1 MEKVTLTRKA
11 GRNTHDLFLKHF
23 GFKALL
29 LIYIRFKLFMMEKF
43 SQAKV
48 EGMGEQWNS
57 SPTPVSHVL
66 IHQMQL

>member
-1 MEKVTLTRKA
+1 
-11 GRNTHDLFLKHF
+11 
-23 GFKALL
+23 
-29 LIYIRFKLFMMEKF
+29 MMEKF
-43 SQAKV
+43 NQAKV